1 MNRKIRMGMVGGG
14 PGSFIG
20 GAHRRAAN
28 LDGKIE
34 LVAGCFSRDPAKGA
48 ITGAELFLD
57 PERVYTDYKTMFEK
71 EAQREDKID
80 LVSIVT
86 PNAAHFEV
94 AMAALDAGFDV
105 ICDKPM
111 TTTLEQAKALA
122 DKVHSTGRLFALTH
136 NYTAYPMVR
145 QAKEMVKNGV
155 LGDIRKIVVEY
166 PQGWLADAVTDDN
179 KQGKW
184 RTDPALAGIS
194 CCMGDIGS
202 HAENLA
208 EFITGLE
215 ITELCAD
222 LTSFVPGRTLDDDG
236 SVLLKFNNGARGILF
251 ASQIA
256 VGEENALRIR
266 IYGTKNALEWAQ
278 EDPETLTMRSN
289 TGARQVMRRNW
300 AGAGAAWS
308 RLPAGH
314 PEGFFEAFG
323 NLYTDIANAIAA
335 RADGVEYTTSY
346 PTVDDGV
353 RGVAFIENVVKSSKT
368 ASKWIKFEV

>member
-34 LVAGCFSRDPAKGA
+34 LVAGCFSRDPAKGSV
-48 ITGAELFLD
+48 TGAELFLD

-122 DKVHSTGRLFALTH
+122 AKVHSTGRLFALTH

-145 QAKEMVKNGV
+145 QAN
-155 LGDIRKIVVEY
+155 R
-166 PQGWLADAVTDDN
+166 
-179 KQGKW
+179 
-184 RTDPALAGIS
+184 
-194 CCMGDIGS
+194 
-202 HAENLA
+202 
-208 EFITGLE
+208 
-215 ITELCAD
+215 
-222 LTSFVPGRTLDDDG
+222 
-236 SVLLKFNNGARGILF
+236 
-251 ASQIA
+251 
-256 VGEENALRIR
+256 
-266 IYGTKNALEWAQ
+266 
-278 EDPETLTMRSN
+278 
-289 TGARQVMRRNW
+289 
-300 AGAGAAWS
+300 
-308 RLPAGH
+308 
-314 PEGFFEAFG
+314 
-323 NLYTDIANAIAA
+323 
-335 RADGVEYTTSY
+335 
-346 PTVDDGV
+346 
-353 RGVAFIENVVKSSKT
+353 
-368 ASKWIKFEV
+368 

>member
-1 MNRKIRMGMVGGG
+1 MVGGG

-20 GAHRRAAN
+20 AAHRKAAN

-48 ITGAELFLD
+48 VTGTELFID
-57 PERVYTDYKTMFEK
+57 PQRVYTDYRTMFEK
-71 EAQREDKID
+71 EAQRQDKID

-111 TTTLEQAKALA
+111 TTTLTQAKALA
-122 DKVHSTGRLFALTH
+122 EKVHSSGRLFALTH

-145 QAKEMVKNGV
+145 QAKSMIADGV

-208 EFITGLE
+208 EFITNLQ

-278 EDPETLTMRSN
+278 EDPETLIMRSN
-289 TGARQVMRRNW
+289 TGARQIMRRNW
-300 AGAGAAWS
+300 AGAGSAWS

-314 PEGFFEAFG
+314 PEGFFEAFA

-335 RADGVEYTTSY
+335 RIDGIEYQTSY

-353 RGVAFIENVVKSSKT
+353 RGVAFIEAVVKSSKT
-368 ASKWIKFEV
+368 VDKWIKFEV

>member
-48 ITGAELFLD
+48 ITGAELFID
-57 PERVYTDYKTMFEK
+57 PERVYTDYKTMFAK
-71 EAQREDKID
+71 EALRADKID

-145 QAKEMVKNGV
+145 QAKQMIADGV

-266 IYGTKNALEWAQ
+266 IYGSKNALEWAQ

-300 AGAGAAWS
+300 AGTGAAWS

-323 NLYTDIANAIAA
+323 NLYADIANAIAT

-353 RGVAFIENVVKSSKT
+353 RGVAFIESVVKSSKT